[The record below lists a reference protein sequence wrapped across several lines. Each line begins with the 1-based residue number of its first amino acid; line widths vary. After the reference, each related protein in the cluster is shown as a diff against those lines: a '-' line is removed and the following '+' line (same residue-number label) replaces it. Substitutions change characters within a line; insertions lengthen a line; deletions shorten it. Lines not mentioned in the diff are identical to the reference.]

1 MDHAALEVVIDA
13 SLHAVISVTDA
24 KFPRAPRNALLSW
37 LWRNSSKIV
46 LIAIGSIIAAM
57 ALLFVQAMQAEREA
71 RAQSLTSTNVM
82 GELREVVR
90 MGIESET
97 GQRGYLLTDDL
108 SFLRPYEYSK
118 GRLVPAIDRI
128 GSRLKADGSREEQ
141 QIITEMREMAVAKLD
156 EQERTVAL
164 ARSGEREA
172 AVRIVSNKLGQ
183 SLMDEFRRLAAQLEQ
198 RQAARMK
205 IAAQHAEATQARTSS
220 MLIWLLLAIVALA
233 SFTLL
238 RDRKANRAAFL
249 AQESELLRQGKE
261 RADLIAQELNHRVKN
276 LFAVIL
282 SLVGLSARGSTDV
295 PSTVEKIRNRIYALS
310 TAHSISQGK
319 SDVQRF
325 ELKELLTAILAP
337 YNNADATISMDG
349 PETELSS
356 DAITPLG
363 LIFHEVATNA
373 LKYGGLSAPGGSV
386 AVRWRIDGSHLE
398 LVWAE
403 RGGPPAKP
411 GKSSGFGSTLI
422 HATAEQLGGTIENDW
437 ADQGLTM
444 TLRFPVA

>member
-1 MDHAALEVVIDA
+1 MA
-13 SLHAVISVTDA
+13 
-24 KFPRAPRNALLSW
+24 W

-57 ALLFVQAMQAEREA
+57 ALFFVQSMQAERAA
-71 RAQSLTSTNVM
+71 RAQSLASTNVM
-82 GELREVVR
+82 GELRDVVR
-90 MGIESET
+90 MGLESET

-108 SFLRPYEYSK
+108 SFLQPYEYSK

-128 GSRLKADGSREEQ
+128 GRKLKADGSHEEQ
-141 QIITEMREMAVAKLD
+141 QIIDEMREMAVAKLD

-164 ARSGEREA
+164 ARAGQRDA

-183 SLMDEFRRLAAQLEQ
+183 SLMDEFRRLAAQLEA

-205 IAAQHAEATQARTSS
+205 AAAQRAEETQATTSGV
-220 MLIWLLLAIVALA
+220 LIWLLAAILALA
-233 SFTLL
+233 AFSVI

-249 AQESELLRQGKE
+249 AQETELLRQGKE

-295 PSTVEKIRNRIYALS
+295 PSTVEKIRNRIFALS

-337 YNNADATISMDG
+337 YRNPDTVIRMEG
-349 PETELSS
+349 PETELPS

-373 LKYGGLSAPGGSV
+373 LKYGGLSVPGGSV
-386 AVRWRIDGSHLE
+386 EVQWRVDGGQLE
-398 LVWAE
+398 LVWTE

-411 GKSSGFGSTLI
+411 GKSNGFGSTLI
-422 HATAEQLGGTIENDW
+422 NATAEQLGGTIENDW
-437 ADQGLTM
+437 ADHGLTM
-444 TLRFPVA
+444 TLRFPAA